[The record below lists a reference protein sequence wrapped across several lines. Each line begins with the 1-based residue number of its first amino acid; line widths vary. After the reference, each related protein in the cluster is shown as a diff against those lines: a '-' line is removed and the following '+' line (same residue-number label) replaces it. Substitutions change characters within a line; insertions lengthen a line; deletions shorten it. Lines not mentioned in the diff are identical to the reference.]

1 MPKARGHA
9 TLPNPLMADETRHKA
24 CYRNQPMLQY
34 VLNAWFSS
42 SKANKVQKDK
52 PESVVFR
59 LHGGH
64 VPLQGVLLH
73 ADLGQP
79 VGGLVRLQLHLLD
92 LARELH
98 DRDLLRIEVAVG
110 RDVGAGRVL
119 LPFLALVL
127 FLILWR
133 CVERGRRWRRLRLL
147 LLCLPLLVALGLLF
161 LGLLLQ
167 KMGAN

>member
-1 MPKARGHA
+1 
-9 TLPNPLMADETRHKA
+9 MADETRHKA
-24 CYRNQPMLQY
+24 CYQNQPMLQY
-34 VLNAWFSS
+34 VLNALNAWFSS
-42 SKANKVQKDK
+42 SKPNKVQKDK

-79 VGGLVRLQLHLLD
+79 VGGLVRLQIHLLD

-98 DRDLLRIEVAVG
+98 DRDLLRVEVAVG

-119 LPFLALVL
+119 PPLLALVL
-127 FLILWR
+127 FLILRR
-133 CVERGRRWRRLRLL
+133 CVGRGRRRLRLL
-147 LLCLPLLVALGLLF
+147 LLCLLFLVALGLLF